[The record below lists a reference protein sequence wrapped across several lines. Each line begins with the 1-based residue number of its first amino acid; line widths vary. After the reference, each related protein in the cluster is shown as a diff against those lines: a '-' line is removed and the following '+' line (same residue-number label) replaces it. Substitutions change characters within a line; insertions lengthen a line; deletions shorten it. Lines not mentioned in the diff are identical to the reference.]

1 MTVFGPRTPMRFGR
15 VLLAILIATSLS
27 SIPTHGNA
35 QTVLARV
42 LDGEDSRPVFG
53 ALAYLVDA
61 EGTVLKSALTDQLG
75 RALFVGLQA
84 GAFRVRVEMI
94 GKATV
99 ETDLFQV
106 AAGATATQ
114 DVRLQSSAIVLE
126 GLQVEAEGGRCRV
139 RPSQGVGVANL
150 WDEAR
155 KALSA
160 AAFTDREAIYLYRTT
175 SYTRDLALDAKTIQR
190 EEERTGTKLFDS
202 KPAEDLIE
210 NGFVQKDGD
219 GQLYFAPDAD
229 VLLSDPFL
237 DSHCFRFTAGQG
249 EAEGLVGLGFEPAS
263 SRNRNVDIS
272 GTLWLDG
279 QTFEL
284 RWLQYNYENLD
295 PDINSSEVGGHVKFQ
310 RLPNGTWIVPE
321 WWIQMPRIGV
331 FYDTSGRARMR
342 ITAYRR
348 TGGRIMQVR
357 EAGVAG
363 RTIVEAQTGTIEGVV
378 LDSLGIEPLAG
389 ARVGMVGSNQ
399 TVFTDANGQF
409 VIRGLTGG
417 RYQISISHPSV
428 EEVGFRPPPIIEEV
442 VEGQVTGVQ
451 FRMPAK
457 SDVVFEA
464 CRDESQEDGS
474 AAVLGQVVD
483 RRGRALPGATVSLT
497 WERFRAT
504 LGGVP
509 QQADV
514 LGLQATADAD
524 GYYRICGV
532 PENQLL
538 TIRGGFDGI
547 ETAGDTIRVRGE
559 SGARVH
565 RVEIRSNG

>member
-1 MTVFGPRTPMRFGR
+1 M
-15 VLLAILIATSLS
+15 
-27 SIPTHGNA
+27 
-35 QTVLARV
+35 
-42 LDGEDSRPVFG
+42 
-53 ALAYLVDA
+53 
-61 EGTVLKSALTDQLG
+61 
-75 RALFVGLQA
+75 
-84 GAFRVRVEMI
+84 
-94 GKATV
+94 
-99 ETDLFQV
+99 
-106 AAGATATQ
+106 
-114 DVRLQSSAIVLE
+114 
-126 GLQVEAEGGRCRV
+126 QVEAEGGRCRV
-139 RPSQGVGVANL
+139 RPSQGLGVADL

-175 SYTRDLALDAKTIQR
+175 SYTRELALDAKTIQR

-219 GQLYFAPDAD
+219 GELYFAPDAD

-237 DSHCFRFTAGQG
+237 DSHCFRFSVGRG
-249 EAEGLVGLGFEPAS
+249 EAEGLIGLGFEPAS
-263 SRNRNVDIS
+263 GRNRTIDIS

-295 PDINSSEVGGHVKFQ
+295 PDINSSEVGGRVDFQ

-321 WWIQMPRIGV
+321 WWIQMPRVGV
-331 FYDTSGRARMR
+331 SYDASGRARMR
-342 ITAYRR
+342 IVAYRR
-348 TGGRIMQVR
+348 TGGRVMQVR
-357 EAGVAG
+357 EAGATG
-363 RTIVEAQTGTIEGVV
+363 RTIVEAQTGTIQGVV

-399 TVFTDANGQF
+399 TVFTDVNGEF

-417 RYQISISHPSV
+417 RYQVSISHPSV
-428 EEVGFRPPPIIEEV
+428 EEVGFRPPPIVEEV
-442 VEGQVTGVQ
+442 VEGQVTAVQ

-464 CRDESQEDGS
+464 CRGESQEDGS

-497 WERFRAT
+497 WEIFRET

-538 TIRGGFDGI
+538 TIRGGFEDT
-547 ETAGDTIRVRGE
+547 ETAGDTIRIRDQ

-565 RVEIRSNG
+565 RIEIRSNG

>member
-1 MTVFGPRTPMRFGR
+1 MRFGR

-27 SIPTHGNA
+27 SIPTHGSA

-53 ALAYLVDA
+53 ALAYLVDS

-210 NGFVQKDGD
+210 NGFVQKDG
-219 GQLYFAPDAD
+219 
-229 VLLSDPFL
+229 
-237 DSHCFRFTAGQG
+237 
-249 EAEGLVGLGFEPAS
+249 
-263 SRNRNVDIS
+263 
-272 GTLWLDG
+272 
-279 QTFEL
+279 
-284 RWLQYNYENLD
+284 
-295 PDINSSEVGGHVKFQ
+295 
-310 RLPNGTWIVPE
+310 
-321 WWIQMPRIGV
+321 
-331 FYDTSGRARMR
+331 
-342 ITAYRR
+342 
-348 TGGRIMQVR
+348 
-357 EAGVAG
+357 
-363 RTIVEAQTGTIEGVV
+363 
-378 LDSLGIEPLAG
+378 
-389 ARVGMVGSNQ
+389 
-399 TVFTDANGQF
+399 
-409 VIRGLTGG
+409 
-417 RYQISISHPSV
+417 
-428 EEVGFRPPPIIEEV
+428 
-442 VEGQVTGVQ
+442 
-451 FRMPAK
+451 
-457 SDVVFEA
+457 
-464 CRDESQEDGS
+464 
-474 AAVLGQVVD
+474 
-483 RRGRALPGATVSLT
+483 
-497 WERFRAT
+497 
-504 LGGVP
+504 
-509 QQADV
+509 
-514 LGLQATADAD
+514 
-524 GYYRICGV
+524 
-532 PENQLL
+532 
-538 TIRGGFDGI
+538 
-547 ETAGDTIRVRGE
+547 
-559 SGARVH
+559 
-565 RVEIRSNG
+565 

>member
-1 MTVFGPRTPMRFGR
+1 
-15 VLLAILIATSLS
+15 L
-27 SIPTHGNA
+27 
-35 QTVLARV
+35 
-42 LDGEDSRPVFG
+42 
-53 ALAYLVDA
+53 
-61 EGTVLKSALTDQLG
+61 
-75 RALFVGLQA
+75 
-84 GAFRVRVEMI
+84 
-94 GKATV
+94 
-99 ETDLFQV
+99 
-106 AAGATATQ
+106 
-114 DVRLQSSAIVLE
+114 
-126 GLQVEAEGGRCRV
+126 
-139 RPSQGVGVANL
+139 GVADL

-160 AAFTDREAIYLYRTT
+160 AAFTDREAIYRYRTA

-219 GQLYFAPDAD
+219 GQVYFAPDAD

-249 EAEGLVGLGFEPAS
+249 EAEGLVGLGFEPANG
-263 SRNRNVDIS
+263 RNRNVDIS

-331 FYDTSGRARMR
+331 FYDTSGRSRMR

-348 TGGRIMQVR
+348 TGGRVMQVR
-357 EAGVAG
+357 EAGAAG

-378 LDSLGIEPLAG
+378 LDSLGTEPLAG

-417 RYQISISHPSV
+417 RYQISISHSSV

-483 RRGRALPGATVSLT
+483 QRGRALPGATVSLT

-514 LGLQATADAD
+514 LGLQAVADAD

-538 TIRGGFDGI
+538 TIRGGFDGT
-547 ETAGDTIRVRGE
+547 ETAGDTIRVREE

>member
-1 MTVFGPRTPMRFGR
+1 MNILGLGTQMNFSRIV
-15 VLLAILIATSLS
+15 LAILMASVLS
-27 SIPTHGNA
+27 SVPAHTDA

-42 LDGEDSRPVFG
+42 VDDEDSRPLFG
-53 ALAYLVDA
+53 ALAYLVNS

-75 RALFVGLQA
+75 RALFVGIQP
-84 GAFRVRVEMI
+84 GSFRVRIEMI

-106 AAGATATQ
+106 AAGVTVAQ
-114 DVRLQSSAIVLE
+114 DVRLESSAIILE

-139 RPSQGVGVANL
+139 RPSQGLGVANL

-160 AAFTDREAIYLYRTT
+160 AAFTDREAFYLYRTT
-175 SYTRDLALDAKTIQR
+175 SYTRDLALDAKTIER
-190 EEERTGTKLFDS
+190 EEERSGTRLFDS

-229 VLLSDPFL
+229 VLLSDIFL
-237 DSHCFRFTAGQG
+237 DSHCFRFTLGRG
-249 EAEGLVGLGFEPAS
+249 EAEGLVGLAFEPAS
-263 SRNRNVDIS
+263 GRNRNVDIS

-279 QTFEL
+279 ETFEL
-284 RWLQYNYENLD
+284 RWLQYNYQNLD
-295 PDINSSEVGGHVKFQ
+295 PDINSSEVGGYVKFQ

-331 FYDTSGRARMR
+331 SYDTTGRARMR
-342 ITAYRR
+342 ITAYTR
-348 TGGRIMQVR
+348 TGGRVMQVR
-357 EAGVAG
+357 EAGAAG
-363 RTIVEAQTGTIEGVV
+363 RTIVEAQTGTIAGVV
-378 LDSLGIEPLAG
+378 LDSLGVEPLSG
-389 ARVGMVGSNQ
+389 ASVGIVGSNQ
-399 TVFTDANGQF
+399 TVFTDATGEF

-417 RYQISISHPSV
+417 RYQVSITHSSV

-442 VEGQVTGVQ
+442 VEGQVTAVQ

-457 SDVVFEA
+457 SDIVFEA
-464 CRDESQEDGS
+464 CRGESQEDGS
-474 AAVLGQVVD
+474 GAVLGQIVD
-483 RRGRALPGATVSLT
+483 RRGRALPGATISLT
-497 WERFRAT
+497 WERFNAV
-504 LGGVP
+504 LSGLP

-514 LGLQATADAD
+514 RGIQVTADAD

-538 TIRGGFDGI
+538 TIRGAYDDV
-547 ETAGDTIRVRGE
+547 ETANDTIRIREE
-559 SGARVH
+559 SGARVY
-565 RVEIRSNG
+565 RLEIRPNG

>member
-1 MTVFGPRTPMRFGR
+1 MIVFRSGTPMRFSR
-15 VLLAILIATSLS
+15 VLLAILIATSLA
-27 SIPTHGNA
+27 SISTHVNA

-53 ALAYLVDA
+53 ALTYLVDS
-61 EGTVLKSALTDQLG
+61 EGTVLKNALTDQLG
-75 RALFVGLQA
+75 RALFVGLEA

-114 DVRLQSSAIVLE
+114 DVRLESSAIVLE

-139 RPSQGVGVANL
+139 RPSQGLGVADL

-160 AAFTDREAIYLYRTT
+160 AAFTDREASYLYRTT
-175 SYTRDLALDAKTIQR
+175 SYTRELALDAKTIQR

-210 NGFVQKDGD
+210 NGFVQKDGN
-219 GQLYFAPDAD
+219 GELYFAPDAD

-237 DSHCFRFTAGQG
+237 DSHCFRFSVGRG
-249 EAEGLVGLGFEPAS
+249 EAEGLIGLGFEPAS
-263 SRNRNVDIS
+263 GRNRTVDIS

-295 PDINSSEVGGHVKFQ
+295 PDINSSEVGGRVDFQ

-331 FYDTSGRARMR
+331 SYDASGRARMR
-342 ITAYRR
+342 IVAYRR
-348 TGGRIMQVR
+348 TGGRVMQVR
-357 EAGVAG
+357 EAGATG
-363 RTIVEAQTGTIEGVV
+363 RTIVEAQTGTIQGVV

-399 TVFTDANGQF
+399 TVFTDANGEF

-417 RYQISISHPSV
+417 RYQVSISHPSV
-428 EEVGFRPPPIIEEV
+428 EEVGFRPPPIVEEV
-442 VEGQVTGVQ
+442 VEGQVTAVQ

-464 CRDESQEDGS
+464 CRGESQEDGS

-497 WERFRAT
+497 WELVRET

-509 QQADV
+509 QQAAG

-538 TIRGGFDGI
+538 TIRGGFEDT
-547 ETAGDTIRVRGE
+547 ETAGDTIRIRDQ

-565 RVEIRSNG
+565 RIEIRSNG